1 LIKRVLLLGV
11 LLLLGAGAWLAHYL
25 MTPVTLPAAT
35 YEFNVKSGATL
46 TRIAQQ
52 LAQDGVIE
60 QPFAFTLA
68 ARLTGKGTALK
79 AGNYAFE
86 GTLTPW
92 DLLEKL
98 TKGDVSQSQVKFIEG
113 WSFRQLRQAL
123 DNQPDIQHDTRG
135 MSDTEIMAQLGA
147 PNQHPEGRFFP
158 DTYFFNSGMSDLAI
172 LVRAHKLMQTQLEN
186 TWRER
191 APNLPYKSMD
201 EALIMA
207 SIVEKETGQAA
218 ERPMIAGVFINRL
231 RMGMLLQ
238 TDPTVIYGLG
248 EQFDGN
254 LRKRDLLADTPYNT
268 YTRAGLPP
276 TPIAMPGAEALRA
289 AVNPAPTKALYFVA
303 RGNGTHTFS
312 ATLSEHN
319 QAVNKYQRRQ

>member
-1 LIKRVLLLGV
+1 MIKRVLLLG
-11 LLLLGAGAWLAHYL
+11 LIMLLGIGAWLAQYL
-25 MTPVTLPAAT
+25 LSPVTLPST
-35 YEFNVKSGATL
+35 PYEFNVKSGATL
-46 TRIAQQ
+46 KRVAQQ
-52 LAQDGVIE
+52 LAEAGVIE
-60 QPFAFTLA
+60 QPLAFTLA
-68 ARLTGKGTALK
+68 ARITGKGSALK

-86 GTLTPW
+86 GKLTPW
-92 DLLEKL
+92 DLLGKL
-98 TKGDVSQSQVKFIEG
+98 TKGDVSQSQIKFIEG

-123 DNQPDIQHDTRG
+123 DSRPDLQHDTLG
-135 MSDTEIMAQLGA
+135 MRDAEIMSQLGA

-158 DTYFFNSGMSDLAI
+158 DTYFFSSGMSDLAI
-172 LVRAHKLMQTQLEN
+172 LARAHKLMQTQLEN

-191 APNLPYKSMD
+191 APNLPYQTMD

-218 ERPMIAGVFINRL
+218 ERPLIAGVFINRL
-231 RMGMLLQ
+231 RIGMLLQ

-248 EQFDGN
+248 ERFDGN

-303 RGNGTHTFS
+303 RGNGSHTFS

-319 QAVNKYQRRQ
+319 QAVNKYQRRK